1 MEPQQCS
8 NVDVPPKSS
17 GKLLKSHVHKGP
29 FWEYSLFCI
38 LIGTVVLYVYIYV
51 QTVLHF
57 IIFKLYLNKVDFK
70 RNLSLN
76 LNLLLTV
83 KL

>member
-1 MEPQQCS
+1 M
-8 NVDVPPKSS
+8 
-17 GKLLKSHVHKGP
+17 
-29 FWEYSLFCI
+29 
-38 LIGTVVLYVYIYV
+38 IGTVVLYVYIYV

-70 RNLSLN
+70 GKLSLN